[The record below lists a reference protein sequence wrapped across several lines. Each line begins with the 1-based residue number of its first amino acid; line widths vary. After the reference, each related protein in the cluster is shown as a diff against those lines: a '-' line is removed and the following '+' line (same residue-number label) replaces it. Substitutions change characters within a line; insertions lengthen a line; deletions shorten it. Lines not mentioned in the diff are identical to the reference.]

1 MLFANSETDGDCER
15 DREQVYVCVSH
26 RGNEC
31 VCVCVCL
38 VRWSYPAWSLGKLKA
53 VLSGIRE

>member
-31 VCVCVCL
+31 VCVCV
-38 VRWSYPAWSLGKLKA
+38 
-53 VLSGIRE
+53 SGPLELPCMVFGQTESSAQWD

>member
-31 VCVCVCL
+31 VCVCV
-38 VRWSYPAWSLGKLKA
+38 WSVGVTLHGLWAN
-53 VLSGIRE
+53 